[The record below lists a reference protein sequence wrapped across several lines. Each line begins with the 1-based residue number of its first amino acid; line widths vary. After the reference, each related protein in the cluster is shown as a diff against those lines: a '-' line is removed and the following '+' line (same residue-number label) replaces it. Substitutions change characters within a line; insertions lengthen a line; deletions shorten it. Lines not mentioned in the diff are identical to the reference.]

1 MQLHLC
7 ILGLSNLQQMERSP
21 FHPDALIRTRGHI
34 LQEMECAKCQVTS
47 TLGYQRGDLCHTEY
61 LPVYLGEEA
70 FYLDA
75 MGMIVTT
82 PVLDQ
87 VDCKSIF
94 TPIFQTVDG
103 RLIQANP
110 QTVEVKMAISKPE
123 NLGFHEAPLD
133 HVEDTESLLYTK
145 AEFEAYSEYMHASR
159 ARKTNNI
166 RNDEEVLCKYS
177 ILWLISTI

>member
-1 MQLHLC
+1 
-7 ILGLSNLQQMERSP
+7 
-21 FHPDALIRTRGHI
+21 
-34 LQEMECAKCQVTS
+34 MECARCQVTS
-47 TLGYQRGDLCHTEY
+47 TLGYQRGDLCHTDY

-70 FYLDA
+70 VYLNE

-110 QTVEVKMAISKPE
+110 QAVEVRMVFCNPMIA
-123 NLGFHEAPLD
+123 LD
-133 HVEDTESLLYTK
+133 Q
-145 AEFEAYSEYMHASR
+145 
-159 ARKTNNI
+159 
-166 RNDEEVLCKYS
+166 
-177 ILWLISTI
+177 

>member
-1 MQLHLC
+1 M
-7 ILGLSNLQQMERSP
+7 
-21 FHPDALIRTRGHI
+21 
-34 LQEMECAKCQVTS
+34 
-47 TLGYQRGDLCHTEY
+47 GYQRGDLCHTDY

-70 FYLDA
+70 VYLDA

-133 HVEDTESLLYTK
+133 HTEDTESLLYSK

-159 ARKTNNI
+159 ARKAITSAMT
-166 RNDEEVLCKYS
+166 RKYCA
-177 ILWLISTI
+177 STSSCGSYQPSEPGTFNLENLVTDIEN